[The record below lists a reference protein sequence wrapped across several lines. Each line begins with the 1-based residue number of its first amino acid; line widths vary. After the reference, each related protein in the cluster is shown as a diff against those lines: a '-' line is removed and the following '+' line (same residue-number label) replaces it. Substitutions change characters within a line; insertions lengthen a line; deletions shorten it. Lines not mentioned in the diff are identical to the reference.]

1 MIAGVTSKSF
11 TIGPAA
17 ARLLPFAAFIGLM
30 MGEPLLAGMLGEQL
44 DARWLY
50 GLRSGVAAL
59 LLLFFWRHY
68 DELQQLRCR
77 PAALLL
83 TAPLA
88 GIGVLIVWLTLDGGP
103 FVLGGGGSGFVPLAA
118 DGSLLWPLA
127 IVRLLG
133 SALVVPLIE
142 ELFWRSLVMR
152 WLERS
157 DFATLAPAAVGL
169 RAVLLSSLVF
179 GFEHSLW
186 AAGIVAGLVY
196 ASLYRRSGCLWP
208 AVVAHA
214 VTNGGLGLWVL
225 YAGAW
230 QYW

>member
-1 MIAGVTSKSF
+1 MIAGVTAKPF
-11 TIGPAA
+11 AIGPAA

-30 MGEPLLAGMLGEQL
+30 MAEPLLAGLLGERF
-44 DARWLY
+44 DPRWLY

-59 LLLFFWRHY
+59 LLLLFWRHY
-68 DELQQLRCR
+68 EELHAVRCR

-88 GIGVLIVWLTLDGGP
+88 GLGVLIVWLTLDGGP

-169 RAVLLSSLVF
+169 RAVLLSSLAF

-196 ASLYRRSGCLWP
+196 ALLYRRTGCLWS

-214 VTNGGLGLWVL
+214 VTNGSLGLWVL

>member
-1 MIAGVTSKSF
+1 MSASLAAGHPLA
-11 TIGPAA
+11 GPALP
-17 ARLLPFAAFIGLM
+17 RLLPFAAFIGLM
-30 MGEPLLAGMLGEQL
+30 MAEPLLARLAGEWL

-50 GLRSGVAAL
+50 GLRCLVAGGLLLVFRHQYEELRTGRGSPRQL
-59 LLLFFWRHY
+59 LLL
-68 DELQQLRCR
+68 
-77 PAALLL
+77 
-83 TAPLA
+83 APLA
-88 GIGVLIVWLTLDGGP
+88 GLFVLAVWLTLDSGF

-118 DGSLLWPLA
+118 DGSLIWPLA

-142 ELFWRSLVMR
+142 ELFWRSFVMR

-157 DFATLAPAAVGL
+157 DFSAVDPALAGL
-169 RAVLLSSLVF
+169 RAIVFSSLAF

-196 ASLYRRSGCLWP
+196 ALLYSRTRCLWT

-214 VTNGGLGLWVL
+214 VTNGALGLWVL
-225 YAGAW
+225 YAAAW
-230 QYW
+230 QFW